1 MCEEFSGIV
10 ANIPGEGLR
19 HYPGTFTRYHKGLIA
34 LNGLKEGAA
43 GSHFVRYEYKAKD
56 GDYLDCELKIDETR
70 IPSWYEDSA
79 QKVLELIE
87 AWHATMIVDKD
98 TPALI
103 GGRYIIKGEV
113 KIGFADHCKIFVGKK
128 ASIEIAELGD
138 NVEFGDIHGSV
149 KTGDV
154 TGTGSVKTG
163 DVTGTVTMGYV
174 SGTVTTG
181 FVSGTVTMGYV
192 SGTGSVK
199 TGIIEEGGI
208 VKSKKAK

>member
-154 TGTGSVKTG
+154 
-163 DVTGTVTMGYV
+163 Y
-174 SGTVTTG
+174 
-181 FVSGTVTMGYV
+181 
-192 SGTGSVK
+192 GTGSVK